1 MRYKTRFAK
10 VGRIFPKSSFLT
22 LFFRKFSGI
31 FGIFRNF
38 GNFRGNFL
46 PKKTRFSRKF
56 FLANFAEMGCI
67 FASYIK
73 KPKKKMLFF
82 FRNFGEFPGATPR
95 HFRRIFF
102 GKNTNFN
109 QFYMNF
115 NTVYTALQS
124 VFYKKHEICIK
135 SFRQFWNFRNSEKK
149 FSPKFR
155 KFSPT
160 FSEIPGFSGNSRI
173 FQK

>member
-1 MRYKTRFAK
+1 MCYKTRFAK

-56 FLANFAEMGCI
+56 FLTNLAEIGCI
-67 FASYIK
+67 FASYRK
-73 KPKKKMLFF
+73 KPKKKMHFF
-82 FRNFGEFPGATPR
+82 FRNFGEFPGDTPG

-102 GKNTNFN
+102 GKNMNFN
-109 QFYMNF
+109 QFYTNS
-115 NTVYTALQS
+115 NDVYTAAQS
-124 VFYKKHEICIK
+124 GFYKKHEICVK
-135 SFRQFWNFRNSEKK
+135 SSRQF
-149 FSPKFR
+149 
-155 KFSPT
+155 
-160 FSEIPGFSGNSRI
+160 
-173 FQK
+173 